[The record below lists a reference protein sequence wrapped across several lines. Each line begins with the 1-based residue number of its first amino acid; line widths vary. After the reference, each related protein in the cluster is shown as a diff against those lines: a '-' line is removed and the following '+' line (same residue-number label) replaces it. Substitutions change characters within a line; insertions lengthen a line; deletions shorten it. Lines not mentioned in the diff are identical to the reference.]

1 MMNLKV
7 MSTIVM
13 ELPKIL
19 RKKIICWCLS
29 MLKMEIY
36 IIIYQRI
43 LKKLP
48 GKTKLVHFMRFHLGK
63 DLILLLLDLI
73 FLYKH
78 LVK

>member
-1 MMNLKV
+1 MLLNA
-7 MSTIVM
+7 M
-13 ELPKIL
+13 ELPKVPMET
-19 RKKIICWCLS
+19 IICWCLS
-29 MLKMEIY
+29 MLKMVIY